1 MKNQDW
7 ERFGED
13 IRRTVQDA
21 VDSQDFN
28 RLNQTIT
35 NTVNHAMDGLE
46 KGIHTMGD
54 AVGDAVDKTAKNFK
68 NQSWQNSRR
77 QSNGNT
83 YRYQG
88 GPGQENAGY
97 RWNPD
102 SGQRREQ
109 GWQGQRTQDRAAA
122 AGRQYRNVQ
131 NSPSVQKNTRLFVST
146 TGTKDT
152 RCGCRNYCF

>member
-68 NQSWQNSRR
+68 N
-77 QSNGNT
+77 
-83 YRYQG
+83 
-88 GPGQENAGY
+88 PG
-97 RWNPD
+97 
-102 SGQRREQ
+102 
-109 GWQGQRTQDRAAA
+109 RTA
-122 AGRQYRNVQ
+122 AG
-131 NSPSVQKNTRLFVST
+131 SPTGIHTGTREARGRKTQVTDGTRIPDKVGNRDGRDKERRTAQRMQAYSTEPCRIPRLFRRIP
-146 TGTKDT
+146 D
-152 RCGCRNYCF
+152 CL

>member
-1 MKNQDW
+1 MLW
-7 ERFGED
+7 IPR
-13 IRRTVQDA
+13 
-21 VDSQDFN
+21 FN
-28 RLNQTIT
+28 RLNRTIP

-88 GPGQENAGY
+88 GPGQENTSY

-102 SGQRREQ
+102 SKNKVGNRDGRDK
-109 GWQGQRTQDRAAA
+109 RTRDHAAN
-122 AGRQYRNVQ
+122 AGVQY
-131 NSPSVQKNTRLFVST
+131 P
-146 TGTKDT
+146 DP
-152 RCGCRNYCF
+152 CRIPVCS

>member
-102 SGQRREQ
+102 SRQSREQ
-109 GWQGQRTQDRAAA
+109 DGRDKERRTAQRMQAYSTEPCRI
-122 AGRQYRNVQ
+122 
-131 NSPSVQKNTRLFVST
+131 PRLFRRIP
-146 TGTKDT
+146 D
-152 RCGCRNYCF
+152 CL

>member
-83 YRYQG
+83 YRYQAVSYTHLG
-88 GPGQENAGY
+88 S
-97 RWNPD
+97 RL
-102 SGQRREQ
+102 SGI
-109 GWQGQRTQDRAAA
+109 
-122 AGRQYRNVQ
+122 Y
-131 NSPSVQKNTRLFVST
+131 SSMSVFS
-146 TGTKDT
+146 
-152 RCGCRNYCF
+152 

>member
-88 GPGQENAGY
+88 GPGQVTDGTRIPDKDGNRDGRDKERRTAQRLQAGSTGTC
-97 RWNPD
+97 RIP
-102 SGQRREQ
+102 
-109 GWQGQRTQDRAAA
+109 
-122 AGRQYRNVQ
+122 
-131 NSPSVQKNTRLFVST
+131 RLFRRIPV
-146 TGTKDT
+146 
-152 RCGCRNYCF
+152 CL

>member
-77 QSNGNT
+77 QSNG
-83 YRYQG
+83 
-88 GPGQENAGY
+88 
-97 RWNPD
+97 
-102 SGQRREQ
+102 QRMQAYSTEPCRI
-109 GWQGQRTQDRAAA
+109 
-122 AGRQYRNVQ
+122 
-131 NSPSVQKNTRLFVST
+131 PRLFRRIP
-146 TGTKDT
+146 D
-152 RCGCRNYCF
+152 CL